1 MSPDFKSFLKG
12 LLNKSPQNR
21 LSWPD
26 LLEHPFVKENSDEME
41 SREVPFAVAAASE
54 PVRDIDRKNSPR
66 SADLAGSSP
75 EVKTLPVHEDFP
87 GFASPD
93 DVKHSGNHTLDR
105 LENNSR
111 TVKGAQVIGKD
122 SESLTQILLPLRR
135 WSKESNHPCRDQDVV
150 YANQTLRIL
159 SNLAA
164 AGAFQSSGLL
174 HEILGE
180 LIQFTSIIVS
190 LRSSALNELIAKV
203 FSVIKQLLDSGG
215 IGIISSHFTTHWIAL
230 TEIFPQVVSIIDDSS
245 GRIVYEASTC
255 ITSVLS
261 KVANAV
267 KASSSTSGSDTVNAP
282 LMIEASKQILERAKA
297 CGLMDHLC
305 GCLVTSGQGLISGSS
320 TMLRAACEACK
331 AIGSFIEGLE
341 AIFMKENAISFPV
354 IAFRSCSLRRLQIQD
369 HEKVSLVGTDS
380 ARMIDAFTRAFLRS
394 KAVQVA
400 VSYCLRQRIETSLL
414 ATIQILSRCCLQSAI
429 IPSVLCGLP
438 TSLPATTI
446 VSGGGDG
453 SIVSEIF
460 SVLSLCAS
468 LWSKDSQVGE
478 TAKAKLA
485 NPSVLAMNSCLLLAI
500 VAQCLKS
507 SGRNSA
513 LFMLTTS
520 MKKQQSRLSVLTHNF
535 SSDDGIKASVHPHSA
550 SAMLALAC
558 ILSLE
563 CGAPVESSI
572 SEVAVPLIPRTGSLC
587 EQLKVL
593 DGNDKRPHN
602 ANGALSCWHGL
613 RDGCVGLLEA
623 RLRWGGPLAVQQLC
637 ASGIPL
643 LLIELLNNN
652 HLGSAQETTSSRDQ
666 VGVPSIILQCLEH
679 VETKDLGRPV
689 AFLAKMTSHKPLAVH
704 LVGKGL
710 LEPSRVKRLLDA
722 SCPSE
727 VTLDIL
733 MIISDLSRMDKAFYE
748 HIDRASVL
756 EILKD
761 FLIHEDPNIRAKTC
775 SALGN
780 MCRHSSYFYSLLER
794 HHIIARLIDR
804 CADSDRRTRK
814 FACFAIGN
822 AAYYNDKLY
831 DELRRS
837 IPQLSYLL
845 LSNEEDKTK
854 ANAAGALSNLVR
866 NSNRLCDDIVSKGAM
881 QALLKLVADCSTIAL
896 KVPNRRDGLNESPL
910 KIALFSL
917 AKMCAHTPCRE
928 FLRSSELFPVIGQLR
943 QSPESTIANYATLII
958 SKVTGG

>member
-1 MSPDFKSFLKG
+1 
-12 LLNKSPQNR
+12 
-21 LSWPD
+21 
-26 LLEHPFVKENSDEME
+26 
-41 SREVPFAVAAASE
+41 
-54 PVRDIDRKNSPR
+54 
-66 SADLAGSSP
+66 
-75 EVKTLPVHEDFP
+75 
-87 GFASPD
+87 
-93 DVKHSGNHTLDR
+93 
-105 LENNSR
+105 
-111 TVKGAQVIGKD
+111 
-122 SESLTQILLPLRR
+122 
-135 WSKESNHPCRDQDVV
+135 
-150 YANQTLRIL
+150 
-159 SNLAA
+159 
-164 AGAFQSSGLL
+164 
-174 HEILGE
+174 
-180 LIQFTSIIVS
+180 
-190 LRSSALNELIAKV
+190 
-203 FSVIKQLLDSGG
+203 
-215 IGIISSHFTTHWIAL
+215 
-230 TEIFPQVVSIIDDSS
+230 
-245 GRIVYEASTC
+245 
-255 ITSVLS
+255 
-261 KVANAV
+261 
-267 KASSSTSGSDTVNAP
+267 
-282 LMIEASKQILERAKA
+282 MIEASKQILERAKA

-331 AIGSFIEGLE
+331 AIGSFIEGVE
-341 AIFMKENAISFPV
+341 ALFMKANAISFPV
-354 IAFRSCSLRRLQIQD
+354 TAFRSCSLRRLQIQD

-468 LWSKDSQVGE
+468 LLSKDSQVGE

-520 MKKQQSRLSVLTHNF
+520 MKKQQSRLSVLTYNF
-535 SSDDGIKASVHPHSA
+535 SSDDGIKASVHPYPA

-652 HLGSAQETTSSRDQ
+652 HLGSAQETTSSKDQ

-837 IPQLSYLL
+837 IPQLAYLL

>member
-1 MSPDFKSFLKG
+1 
-12 LLNKSPQNR
+12 
-21 LSWPD
+21 
-26 LLEHPFVKENSDEME
+26 
-41 SREVPFAVAAASE
+41 
-54 PVRDIDRKNSPR
+54 
-66 SADLAGSSP
+66 
-75 EVKTLPVHEDFP
+75 
-87 GFASPD
+87 
-93 DVKHSGNHTLDR
+93 
-105 LENNSR
+105 
-111 TVKGAQVIGKD
+111 
-122 SESLTQILLPLRR
+122 
-135 WSKESNHPCRDQDVV
+135 
-150 YANQTLRIL
+150 
-159 SNLAA
+159 
-164 AGAFQSSGLL
+164 
-174 HEILGE
+174 
-180 LIQFTSIIVS
+180 
-190 LRSSALNELIAKV
+190 
-203 FSVIKQLLDSGG
+203 
-215 IGIISSHFTTHWIAL
+215 
-230 TEIFPQVVSIIDDSS
+230 
-245 GRIVYEASTC
+245 
-255 ITSVLS
+255 
-261 KVANAV
+261 
-267 KASSSTSGSDTVNAP
+267 
-282 LMIEASKQILERAKA
+282 MIEASKQILERAKA

-331 AIGSFIEGLE
+331 AIGSFIEGVE
-341 AIFMKENAISFPV
+341 ALFMKANAISFPV
-354 IAFRSCSLRRLQIQD
+354 TAFRSCSLRRLQIQD

-468 LWSKDSQVGE
+468 LLSKDSQVGE

-520 MKKQQSRLSVLTHNF
+520 MKKQQSRLSVLTYNF
-535 SSDDGIKASVHPHSA
+535 SSDDGIKASVHPYPA

-652 HLGSAQETTSSRDQ
+652 HLGSAQETTSSKDQ

-780 MCRHSSYFYSLLER
+780 MCRHSSYFYSLL
-794 HHIIARLIDR
+794 
-804 CADSDRRTRK
+804 
-814 FACFAIGN
+814 IGN

-837 IPQLSYLL
+837 IPQLAYLL

>member
-1 MSPDFKSFLKG
+1 
-12 LLNKSPQNR
+12 
-21 LSWPD
+21 
-26 LLEHPFVKENSDEME
+26 
-41 SREVPFAVAAASE
+41 
-54 PVRDIDRKNSPR
+54 
-66 SADLAGSSP
+66 
-75 EVKTLPVHEDFP
+75 
-87 GFASPD
+87 
-93 DVKHSGNHTLDR
+93 
-105 LENNSR
+105 
-111 TVKGAQVIGKD
+111 
-122 SESLTQILLPLRR
+122 
-135 WSKESNHPCRDQDVV
+135 
-150 YANQTLRIL
+150 
-159 SNLAA
+159 
-164 AGAFQSSGLL
+164 
-174 HEILGE
+174 
-180 LIQFTSIIVS
+180 
-190 LRSSALNELIAKV
+190 
-203 FSVIKQLLDSGG
+203 
-215 IGIISSHFTTHWIAL
+215 
-230 TEIFPQVVSIIDDSS
+230 
-245 GRIVYEASTC
+245 
-255 ITSVLS
+255 
-261 KVANAV
+261 
-267 KASSSTSGSDTVNAP
+267 
-282 LMIEASKQILERAKA
+282 MIEASKQILERAKA

-666 VGVPSIILQCLEH
+666 MGLSPAGVVWTVSSIGHCLSECSWSAFCQCIHKQWLPSQYGF
-679 VETKDLGRPV
+679 TWG
-689 AFLAKMTSHKPLAVH
+689 
-704 LVGKGL
+704 
-710 LEPSRVKRLLDA
+710 
-722 SCPSE
+722 
-727 VTLDIL
+727 
-733 MIISDLSRMDKAFYE
+733 
-748 HIDRASVL
+748 
-756 EILKD
+756 
-761 FLIHEDPNIRAKTC
+761 
-775 SALGN
+775 
-780 MCRHSSYFYSLLER
+780 
-794 HHIIARLIDR
+794 
-804 CADSDRRTRK
+804 
-814 FACFAIGN
+814 
-822 AAYYNDKLY
+822 
-831 DELRRS
+831 
-837 IPQLSYLL
+837 
-845 LSNEEDKTK
+845 
-854 ANAAGALSNLVR
+854 
-866 NSNRLCDDIVSKGAM
+866 
-881 QALLKLVADCSTIAL
+881 
-896 KVPNRRDGLNESPL
+896 
-910 KIALFSL
+910 
-917 AKMCAHTPCRE
+917 
-928 FLRSSELFPVIGQLR
+928 
-943 QSPESTIANYATLII
+943 
-958 SKVTGG
+958 

>member
-780 MCRHSSYFYSLLER
+780 MCRHSSYFYSLL
-794 HHIIARLIDR
+794 
-804 CADSDRRTRK
+804 
-814 FACFAIGN
+814 IGN